1 MQCPKCGSSYVVKN
15 GSIANGKKKFL
26 CKECSRQ
33 FVEHPQNRQISD
45 AEWRIVDR
53 LLLEKNSIAGIAR
66 AVSISKRWLQEYIK
80 KKRDEVRRK
89 AFCMSKAGKI
99 FIEADEMWT
108 FVGSKENDI
117 WIWLASERR
126 TKLIV
131 GAHVGKRDDAG
142 AAALWKSLSED
153 CKKNGIF
160 FTDGLASYGKVF
172 PAERH
177 SVVSKG
183 SGKTSHIERINLTFR
198 QRVSALVRK
207 TLSFSRSIENL
218 TASVWRFIN
227 HYNDCILF
235 H

>member
-1 MQCPKCGSSYVVKN
+1 
-15 GSIANGKKKFL
+15 
-26 CKECSRQ
+26 
-33 FVEHPQNRQISD
+33 
-45 AEWRIVDR
+45 
-53 LLLEKNSIAGIAR
+53 
-66 AVSISKRWLQEYIK
+66 
-80 KKRDEVRRK
+80 
-89 AFCMSKAGKI
+89 MSKDGKI

-108 FVGSKENDI
+108 FVG
-117 WIWLASERR
+117 
-126 TKLIV
+126 
-131 GAHVGKRDDAG
+131 KRDDTE

-160 FTDGLASYGKVF
+160 FTDGLTSYGKVF

-183 SGKTSHIERINLTFR
+183 SGKKSHIERINLTFR
-198 QRVSALVRK
+198 QRVSVLIRK

-218 TASVWRFIN
+218 TAYVWRFIN